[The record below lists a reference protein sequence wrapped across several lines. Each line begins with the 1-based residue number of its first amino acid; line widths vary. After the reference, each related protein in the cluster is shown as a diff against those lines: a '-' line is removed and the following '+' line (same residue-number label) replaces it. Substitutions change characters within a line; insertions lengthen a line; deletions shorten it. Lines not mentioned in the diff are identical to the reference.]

1 MRSRVRLFV
10 FVGLFVTAID
20 LGLLLALESR
30 VALGLANLIALV
42 VAAVVSYLANR
53 VWTFELSSAYR
64 WVARPWLFVL
74 TALLAA
80 AVDMVVLVSVA
91 GFPGDVLDVTSTVG
105 LVIAKF
111 VAMGAASVVRWA
123 AYRNILFHSMRQ
135 ALATRTDRPAPPGD
149 KRLTVVLPA
158 YNEAE
163 RIAQSL
169 SEMSELLVVQMPL
182 SDFELLVVDD
192 CSSDD
197 TAEVAEKNGARVIRH
212 EANQGKGGAVR
223 TGMTA
228 ASGRSVIFTDSDLA
242 YPPEL
247 ILDFLFQLEDGWD
260 MVVGSRRHPDSVAE
274 VETSFLRKVGGW
286 GVNKLT
292 HVVLLGQFRDTQC
305 GIKGFR
311 SDVASSMAERLQ
323 TLGFGFDVE
332 LFIMAELDRLS
343 LVERPVRVNNR
354 EGSSVSLFS
363 DTLKF
368 AQDLVKIRRLAGQGA
383 YSNETINV

>member
-1 MRSRVRLFV
+1 MRSRVRLFI
-10 FVGLFVTAID
+10 FVGLFVTTID
-20 LGLLLALESR
+20 LGLLLILESR
-30 VALGLANLIALV
+30 VVLGLANLIALV

-64 WVARPWLFVL
+64 WVARPWLFVM

-80 AVDMVVLVSVA
+80 FLDMITLVFVVTFFNITMSTGLIVA
-91 GFPGDVLDVTSTVG
+91 KT
-105 LVIAKF
+105 I
-111 VAMGAASVVRWA
+111 AMGAASVVRWG
-123 AYRNILFHSMRQ
+123 AYRTILFHSMRQ
-135 ALATRTDRPAPPGD
+135 TLATRTDRGLPPGD

-158 YNEAE
+158 YNESE
-163 RIAQSL
+163 RIGRSL
-169 SEMSELLVVQMPL
+169 SEMSELLVVQMPV

-197 TAEVAEKNGARVIRH
+197 TAEVAERNGARVIRH
-212 EANQGKGGAVR
+212 EVNKGKGGAVQ
-223 TGMTA
+223 TGMLA
-228 ASGRSVIFTDSDLA
+228 ASGRSVVFTDSDLA

-247 ILDFLFQLEDGWD
+247 VLDFLYQLEDGWD
-260 MVVGSRRHPDSVAE
+260 MVVGNRRHPDSVAE

-311 SDVASSMAERLQ
+311 SDVARSMAERLQ

-332 LFIMAELDRLS
+332 LFIMAELEELS
-343 LVERPVRVNNR
+343 MVERPVRVNNR
-354 EGSSVSLFS
+354 EGSSVSVIS

-368 AQDLVKIRRLAGQGA
+368 AKDLVKIRRLAGQGA
-383 YSNETINV
+383 YGEQSSV